1 MESAYEFDGFRL
13 EPQTN
18 SLSYRGTQLKLTA
31 KACSVLT
38 LLVERAPDVVSRA
51 EFEAAVWPEGYIEP
65 SNLTQTIYMLRKAL
79 GPVATVPPIETVNGR
94 GYRLV
99 APIVR
104 TATALAAPAILR
116 RVPLGALPLPGPSAF
131 GVSGRMLI
139 SLASLASFAILVLL
153 LTWAAVGHRS
163 APLSESQSGAGGARA
178 GAAVHPQAA
187 PRRSLS
193 SG

>member
-18 SLSYRGTQLKLTA
+18 RLSYRGTELKLTA

-38 LLVERAPDVVSRA
+38 LLVERAPQVVSRA

-79 GPVATVPPIETVNGR
+79 GPVASVPPIETVNGR

-104 TATALAAPAILR
+104 SVVTQARPAILR
-116 RVPLGALPLPGPSAF
+116 QRPPRAPLTLDPGAFS
-131 GVSGRMLI
+131 VSRRMLV
-139 SLASLASFAILVLL
+139 SLASLASLAVLALL
-153 LTWAAVGHRS
+153 LTWAAFGHKPV
-163 APLSESQSGAGGARA
+163 PLSDSQSGSGGARA
-178 GAAVHPQAA
+178 GAALHPQAA
-187 PRRSLS
+187 PRRALS

>member
-18 SLSYRGTQLKLTA
+18 RLSYRGTELKLTA

-38 LLVERAPDVVSRA
+38 LLVERAPEVVSRA

-79 GPVATVPPIETVNGR
+79 GPVASVPPIETVNGR

-104 TATALAAPAILR
+104 TAAGRPAGLRQKPLRAPLTLEGG
-116 RVPLGALPLPGPSAF
+116 VF

-139 SLASLASFAILVLL
+139 SLASLASLAVLALL
-153 LTWAAVGHRS
+153 LTWATLGHKS
-163 APLSESQSGAGGARA
+163 APLSDSQSGAGGARA
-178 GAAVHPQAA
+178 ATALHPQAA
-187 PRRSLS
+187 PRRAQS
-193 SG
+193 SD